1 MQPEDNDESISR
13 EVSALV
19 EETVPTPGEL
29 ARRREIVNRMREIRS
44 RQPES
49 GGPFPSTEQM
59 QREDRDR

>member
-49 GGPFPSTEQM
+49 GGPFPSAEQM

>member
-44 RQPES
+44 RQPEY